1 MSKGSP
7 VKSVLKAELLAKI
20 QAILVDDKARIE
32 GELAK
37 FSKPGQKDSA
47 GSEPIFPDYGDSEED
62 NAVEVADYEA
72 NLSIESD
79 LQKSLRD
86 VDSSL
91 KRILSG
97 EYGTC
102 KYCKKII
109 DEKRLMARPT
119 SSACVECKKTIAQEA

>member
-7 VKSVLKAELLAKI
+7 VKSVLKAELLAKM
-20 QAILVDDKARIE
+20 QAILTEDKARIE

-37 FSKPGQKDSA
+37 FSKPGQKDPT
-47 GSEPIFPDYGDSEED
+47 GEPIFPDYGDSEED

-72 NLSIESD
+72 NLSIEND

-91 KRILSG
+91 KRIVSG
-97 EYGTC
+97 EYGFC
-102 KYCKKII
+102 KYCKKAI

>member
-7 VKSVLKAELLAKI
+7 VKSVLKADLLAKI
-20 QAILVDDKARIE
+20 QAILVADKTRIE

-37 FSKPGQKDSA
+37 FSKPGQA
-47 GSEPIFPDYGDSEED
+47 NTTGEPIFPDYGDSEED
-62 NAVEVADYEA
+62 NAVEVADYET

-79 LQKSLRD
+79 LQKALRD

-91 KRILSG
+91 KRIASG

-102 KYCKKII
+102 KYCKKVI